1 MATFLISKRLSGDY
15 KYEYLNRRGK
25 TIFTSNAFE
34 LRFECEHSI
43 ELLKEKIEEIIFMRF
58 KSGKGKFYF
67 RIILR
72 EQEIA
77 VSRKFSTSLM
87 LEKGI
92 KQISTYAKEAEVL
105 DFSNPVDVFGPE

>member
-1 MATFLISKRLSGDY
+1 MATYLITKRLSGDY
-15 KYEYLNRRGK
+15 KYEYLSRKGK
-25 TIFTSNAFE
+25 TIFTSNSYE
-34 LRFECEHSI
+34 LRFECEHAI
-43 ELLKEKIEEIIFMRF
+43 ELLKHKLDKVIFMRF

-67 RIILR
+67 RIIL
-72 EQEIA
+72 EEKEIA

-105 DFSNPVDVFGPE
+105 DFSFPIDVFGD